1 VSELCGQTK
10 PKIIIMM
17 EQMKKKK
24 LKGLNKTFLFCD
36 KAERKKKKSAKAMV
50 KFFLSFFFT
59 FIHFSIP

>member
-1 VSELCGQTK
+1 MEHWIFYFLDFYVSELCGQTK

-36 KAERKKKKSAKAMV
+36 KAERKKKKKV
-50 KFFLSFFFT
+50 QKQW
-59 FIHFSIP
+59 